1 MNGTDLVSLLVE
13 HQLGIRRT
21 NPDLLELDEL
31 PGSTPELGLPTEPPA

>member
-13 HQLGIRRT
+13 HQLGVRRA

-31 PGSTPELGLPTEPPA
+31 PGSTSELGASGEPLA